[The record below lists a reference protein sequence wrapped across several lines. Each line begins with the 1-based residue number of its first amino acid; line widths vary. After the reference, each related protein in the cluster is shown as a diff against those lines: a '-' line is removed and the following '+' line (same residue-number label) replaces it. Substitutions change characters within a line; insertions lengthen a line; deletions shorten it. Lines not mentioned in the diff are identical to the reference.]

1 MPSTSQPGSEAD
13 YNRTG
18 GVDFTLSL
26 LQAALNL
33 RGFAAKTW
41 TPQVEGRD
49 RAGLLEL
56 DYRQGRFETRLSYLD
71 VEEDFAPEVGFVPR
85 ADIRRFKGSGRYRPR
100 PNIGWIRMFSIGP
113 RLYLPNGSGAIPCK
127 PATFNSPLLSIW
139 K

>member
-1 MPSTSQPGSEAD
+1 M
-13 YNRTG
+13 
-18 GVDFTLSL
+18 DFTLSL

-56 DYRQGRFETRLSYLD
+56 DYRQGRFETRLNYLD

-85 ADIRRFKGSGRYRPR
+85 TDIRRFKGSGRYRPR
-100 PNIGWIRMFSIGP
+100 PAIDWIRMFSIGP
-113 RLYLPNGSGAIPCK
+113 RFIYLMDRDNTLQSRR
-127 PATFNSPLLSIW
+127 L
-139 K
+139 